1 MNWLG
6 MVIFILIFGIIV
18 GVVAWVALSKEKNK
32 EDECTDCDKPVTP
45 PCTDCDKPVTPP
57 TTEVIPLSVTI
68 SPDNP
73 PEVPADVLCTR
84 SLGAYAIYT
93 GLVTKI
99 EWFDVNLG
107 VYVPVGNGTNYL
119 KNENWLFITHHA
131 IKCRVSNDGGQWA
144 EVTKEVV

>member
-6 MVIFILIFGIIV
+6 IAIFVLLFGIVV
-18 GVVAWVALSKEKNK
+18 GAVAWTALKQ
-32 EDECTDCDKPVTP
+32 EDKKPVNGDNSCTDCDKPVTP
-45 PCTDCDKPVTPP
+45 PKEEIV
-57 TTEVIPLSVTI
+57 PLSVTI

-119 KNENWLFITHHA
+119 KNDNWLFVTHHA
-131 IKCRVSNDGGQWA
+131 IKCRVSNDSGQWA
-144 EVTKEVV
+144 EVTQEVV